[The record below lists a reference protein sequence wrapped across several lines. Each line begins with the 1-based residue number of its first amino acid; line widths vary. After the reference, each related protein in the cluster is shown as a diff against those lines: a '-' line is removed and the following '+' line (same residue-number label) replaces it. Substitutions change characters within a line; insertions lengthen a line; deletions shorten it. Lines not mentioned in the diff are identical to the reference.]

1 MMKMVIILT
10 NKDDVTSDFIVR
22 ELKEQ
27 TIEYYRLNTEDIPQ
41 WIDVKFSLKDT
52 TLQLFKKKISYR
64 TLWCII
70 SLPTKYTKE
79 SDPVR

>member
-1 MMKMVIILT
+1 MGQYFVVIGDK
-10 NKDDVTSDFIVR
+10 N
-22 ELKEQ
+22 
-27 TIEYYRLNTEDIPQ
+27 
-41 WIDVKFSLKDT
+41 T

>member
-1 MMKMVIILT
+1 MNDTLEIPFVLEACKYALRDARPSIM
-10 NKDDVTSDFIVR
+10 NSDQGSHFTSPKYI
-22 ELKEQ
+22 
-27 TIEYYRLNTEDIPQ
+27 N
-41 WIDVKFSLKDT
+41 T

>member
-1 MMKMVIILT
+1 MIGKILKIT
-10 NKDDVTSDFIVR
+10 KPILITLVGILLANNFNIFSYFTFIPS
-22 ELKEQ
+22 
-27 TIEYYRLNTEDIPQ
+27 EYSFEI
-41 WIDVKFSLKDT
+41 T